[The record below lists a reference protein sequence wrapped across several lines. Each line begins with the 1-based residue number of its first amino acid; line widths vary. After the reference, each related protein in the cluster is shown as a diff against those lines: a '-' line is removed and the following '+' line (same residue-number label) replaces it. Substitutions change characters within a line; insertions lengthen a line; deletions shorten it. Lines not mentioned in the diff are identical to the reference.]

1 MTHIDDSPL
10 TEEERLRGIIVK
22 VTSGFGRESTPT
34 ETIHS
39 IPASGIV
46 KFGIV
51 PEAGMT
57 SYTINVSMRW
67 CGGNG

>member
-10 TEEERLRGIIVK
+10 TEEERLRGIVVK
-22 VTSGFGRESTPT
+22 VTSGSLGEFTPT

-51 PEAGMT
+51 PEAEMS
-57 SYTINVSMRW
+57 SYTITVSI
-67 CGGNG
+67 G